1 MISLYFV
8 SNCGIVMVTVDRS
21 LPTRRIRRELILS
34 GADPYLVAAA
44 ALDACDRL
52 QAELKE
58 YRKLYS

>member
-1 MISLYFV
+1 
-8 SNCGIVMVTVDRS
+8 MVTVDRS
-21 LPTRRIRRELILS
+21 LPTRRIRRELIMS